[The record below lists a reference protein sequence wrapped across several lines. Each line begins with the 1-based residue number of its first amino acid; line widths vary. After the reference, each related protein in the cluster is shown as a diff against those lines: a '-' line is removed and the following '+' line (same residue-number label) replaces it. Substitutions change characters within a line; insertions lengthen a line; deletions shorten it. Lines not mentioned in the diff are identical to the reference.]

1 MATEGEISMTVEQQS
16 NGTMDNEGINQNDP
30 NGIESIKGDEVMES
44 LGVTDTTD
52 PDYVENDDV
61 RSSIA
66 EGEF

>member
-1 MATEGEISMTVEQQS
+1 MTVYDES
-16 NGTMDNEGINQNDP
+16 NGTMDNTGVNQNDP
-30 NGIESIKGDEVMES
+30 DGIESIKGDEVMES

-66 EGEF
+66 EGDF